1 MFCGKA
7 QMTMEPKANNAQN
20 MLASHASSVTLR
32 SSFPAFQNF

>member
-1 MFCGKA
+1 MLCGKA
-7 QMTMEPKANNAQN
+7 QMTMEPKANNAQT